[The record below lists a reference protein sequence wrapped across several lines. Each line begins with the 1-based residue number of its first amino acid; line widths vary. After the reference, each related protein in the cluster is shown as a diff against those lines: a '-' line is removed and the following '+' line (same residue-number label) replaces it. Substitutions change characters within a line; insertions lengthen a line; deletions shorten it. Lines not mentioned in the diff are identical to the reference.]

1 MKFVIIGIGQFGR
14 SLAISLADLGY
25 EVTALD
31 IRETNITPIK
41 DIVANPLVG
50 DATDIRVLR
59 QLDLAD
65 GDTCVIVT
73 VGEQYERNIL
83 ITAQLKEIGV
93 KNLYVRSVNDLQAR
107 VLKLIGIQDVFRVE
121 EVAAKQLCAR
131 LVNEGMVSVRRID
144 ATHSLA
150 EVKLPAAW
158 VGKKLMEVG
167 LRQEYHL
174 NLLTV
179 RRGQPVEQ
187 SGSDDVLAEPESP
200 VVDTPD
206 GSMEFKACDIL
217 VLFGKDTDLKAFV
230 EKFELQ

>member
-14 SLAISLADLGY
+14 SLAISLANLGY

-31 IRETNITPIK
+31 IREANITAIK
-41 DIVANPLVG
+41 DIVSNPLVG
-50 DATDIRVLR
+50 DATDMRVIRQIDL
-59 QLDLAD
+59 LDD
-65 GDTCVIVT
+65 ETCVIVT

-83 ITAQLKEIGV
+83 ITAQLKEMGV
-93 KNLYVRSVNDLQAR
+93 KNLYVRSVNDLQGR
-107 VLKLIGIQDVFRVE
+107 ILKLIGIKDVFRVE

-131 LVNEGMVSVRRID
+131 LVSEGMVSVRRID

-150 EVKLPAAW
+150 EVNLPASW
-158 VGKKLMEVG
+158 VGMKLMEVG
-167 LRQEYHL
+167 LRQKYRL

-179 RRGQPVEQ
+179 RRGQPVAQ
-187 SGSDDVLAEPESP
+187 SGADDVLAEPESP